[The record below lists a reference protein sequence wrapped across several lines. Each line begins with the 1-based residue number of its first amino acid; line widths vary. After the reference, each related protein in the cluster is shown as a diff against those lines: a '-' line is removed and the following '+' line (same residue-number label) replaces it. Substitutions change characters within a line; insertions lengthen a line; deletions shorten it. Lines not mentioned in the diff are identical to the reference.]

1 MQSKK
6 FRYAALILALLMV
19 LSFGLVMFAGCNE
32 GEGEEKPGPGP
43 STGNEAAAAKLV
55 TDESLKDK
63 LFVLYDF
70 EESNKDSMATLYGYD
85 PYTGEPNER
94 NGYYSS
100 ATAAQTAAIS
110 SLEDQVEGSTSA
122 TALNVASGITLNDA
136 LHGSFDGANV
146 TNGVSVSFWAYNHE
160 MSTTESVD
168 GVGLAV
174 DRFNI
179 VTNGMSSMTW
189 GTIYGYNTAGGNLNI
204 YPSIGGTTNPVTVGR
219 GAYTEESYAARRV
232 LSNATDTLM
241 REFDDSA
248 TDPYT
253 GWNAI
258 AGNIQTATD
267 EDTYNVVYNIAHS
280 YYQNWRYVTV
290 SIQTDGVYFYTNGR
304 LAYYYSAARIGT
316 DWCSTTSPTADDLV
330 WGPSGGTGV
339 NLYYRFI
346 NALNATELTDLTGGV
361 YDVEKLGHLFGMFG
375 ADACIYADDLILGYG
390 LDADEACAL
399 YEDVSGVTY
408 TADQLACTAAASEE
422 DQAQSAEQNAAVTA
436 YMAQQIESYRVE
448 GDSWGTGA
456 DIGNPGPSGSDTN
469 DDGKIDDVINSAKE
483 TFLASYD
490 EGDYLAVYGTPTNIT
505 VGGYN
510 QNGEGA
516 YYIPEA
522 DDNGYF
528 SMTLSGINLS
538 RGEFNYQVTG
548 ASMYSG
554 STLAVAIAIDNR
566 VNYTMTGLTVSF
578 AGNITWVDTST
589 NGIYLPMLLRYCPM
603 DIVFTYNSSALTI
616 TYNVYYLFCGQT
628 VTLQTEN
635 YGNFEHTFTKAESLA
650 QTITYTVKAAEGYTL
665 SEVIDFSL
673 LSLRLGHDSSAFL
686 LQSIEGGSSSES
698 APAASN

>member
-136 LHGSFDGANV
+136 LHGAFDGSNV
-146 TNGVSVSFWAYNHE
+146 TNGVSVSFWAYNYE
-160 MSTTESVD
+160 MSTLISDEAGGT
-168 GVGLAV
+168 LAV
-174 DRFNI
+174 DRYNI

-189 GTIYGYNTAGGNLNI
+189 GTLYGRNTAGGDLNI
-204 YPSIGGTTNPVTVGR
+204 YPSYVSGTTSVTVGR

-258 AGNIQTATD
+258 AGNIQDATD
-267 EDTYNVVYNIAHS
+267 EETYNVVYNIAHN

-304 LAYYYSAARIGT
+304 LAYYYSAAMIGT

-330 WGPSGGTGV
+330 WGPAGSSGGV
-339 NLYYRFI
+339 DLYYRFI
-346 NALNATELTDLTGGV
+346 NALNATELTDLSGGV
-361 YDVEKLGHLFGMFG
+361 YNVVTQLQHQFGMFG

-399 YEDVSGVTY
+399 YEDVSGEEYTAADLECTAGTSADDQARQNAIDAYLATWKAGQQTEENVSNARTAWEENLSYGDYSYDADTPANGTFDYVSAHQTNNGQAGRYLSIIDGESVLHYSGVILSGYDPALADQPTMEDSLDSYYMTPGATLYGTGNGGTAGAAGYIGMSGADNCWSSDTENSYGTTPGVTSSGWDWTLFNRAKYFGYVDMYATVDESDGTISVVFDYYWYYYMTMVGTEVTCPGVNGDTNSYDYTITAEDCLFGTLTY
-408 TADQLACTAAASEE
+408 TFQL
-422 DQAQSAEQNAAVTA
+422 
-436 YMAQQIESYRVE
+436 
-448 GDSWGTGA
+448 
-456 DIGNPGPSGSDTN
+456 
-469 DDGKIDDVINSAKE
+469 
-483 TFLASYD
+483 
-490 EGDYLAVYGTPTNIT
+490 
-505 VGGYN
+505 
-510 QNGEGA
+510 
-516 YYIPEA
+516 
-522 DDNGYF
+522 
-528 SMTLSGINLS
+528 
-538 RGEFNYQVTG
+538 
-548 ASMYSG
+548 
-554 STLAVAIAIDNR
+554 
-566 VNYTMTGLTVSF
+566 
-578 AGNITWVDTST
+578 
-589 NGIYLPMLLRYCPM
+589 
-603 DIVFTYNSSALTI
+603 SALKGTEGTI
-616 TYNVYYLFCGQT
+616 TGITFDPYVDHSTFYYN
-628 VTLQTEN
+628 
-635 YGNFEHTFTKAESLA
+635 AEYVSN
-650 QTITYTVKAAEGYTL
+650 TGTAE
-665 SEVIDFSL
+665 
-673 LSLRLGHDSSAFL
+673 
-686 LQSIEGGSSSES
+686 
-698 APAASN
+698 